1 MEAKKMNF
9 QVLDMQ
15 KLLSVDDALERYEQ
29 RRTKEGP
36 WTNNIYNYYRCTSRD
51 GSDAING
58 ELRIRNDRKEG
69 SHDPSRRHLNF
80 RVHNGEIK
88 EVDDLPEKP
97 ISKRWWDVINEKYRG
112 TQIVKK
118 RLNGVLQQ
126 VAVPQPIRK
135 DQIRLVNF
143 IIGGSRDEMLKMSF
157 DRVFNPIET
166 PFDNGWDLQRNEKVE
181 EYALEVYRFFERKFG
196 KGNVIGFEC
205 HLDQT
210 NPHFHVSVVPLTP
223 EGKLSVTELF
233 GAGRNKTYKGKQ
245 GRDAYSQFLTDLHTE
260 FYEQASSRF
269 GLRRGNKYNPEANK
283 HKSAR
288 EFAAEKNRLNSEIK
302 TIQDELQKKQSAIK
316 GLTTMLNNLN
326 ARKMNIDQAIEEA
339 QQSNNPN
346 LAELLIKQKNIESSI
361 KEKEEKLKN
370 AESDLR
376 LLNSQISEKGQLAK
390 AADAEYAKKVK
401 AIKGLTTMLN
411 NLNAKKMNIDQAI
424 EEAQQSNNP
433 NLAEL
438 LIKQKNIESSIKEK
452 EEKLREAESE
462 LINKRDTSKS
472 LDSQIAEKNS
482 NLNQITEQINQN
494 QIVLEHI
501 KSSVIKSESNL
512 FLTSKR
518 FLYIEAVR
526 YAFQIPTSNPR
537 LLEDLEQLVCELKQ
551 KRLNELAQLE
561 ILFIEMVMRV
571 LELVFGKISKALLA
585 EFCSPITARYGI
597 CDEDKQRSLIDR
609 EHYKLLSSDY
619 SEYCDSV
626 ANEFILR
633 DNGMSFIEARGDSW
647 IYDSN
652 YRTMDRVI
660 EIASK
665 GMVNSFAEYLFL
677 SADSDRKGQDMVKEF
692 FGMAAKL
699 PRHIM
704 PERSLIEAQE
714 HMNQTTS
721 NVEKGWW
728 NRKH

>member
-1 MEAKKMNF
+1 MNF

-36 WTNNIYNYYRCTSRD
+36 WTEKIYNYYRCASRNN
-51 GSDAING
+51 SDVIDG

-97 ISKRWWDVINEKYRG
+97 ISKRWQDVINEKYRG

-118 RLNGVLQQ
+118 RLNGVLKQ

-157 DRVFNPIET
+157 DRDFNPIET
-166 PFDNGWDLQRNEKVE
+166 PFDNGWDLQRNKKVE
-181 EYALEVYRFFERKFG
+181 EYALEVYRFLERKFG
-196 KGNVIGFEC
+196 NGNVIGFEC

-210 NPHFHVSVVPLTP
+210 NPHFHVSLVPLTA
-223 EGKLSVTELF
+223 EGKLSITELF
-233 GAGRNKTYKGKQ
+233 GAGRNKTYKDKKGK
-245 GRDAYSQFLTDLHTE
+245 DAYSQFLTDLHTE
-260 FYEQASSRF
+260 FYEQASSKF

-288 EFAAEKNRLNSEIK
+288 EFANEKNRLNSEIE
-302 TIQDELQKKQSAIK
+302 TIQDDLQKKQSAVK
-316 GLTTMLNNLN
+316 GLTTMLHNLN
-326 ARKMNIDQAIEEA
+326 AKKMTIDQAIEEA
-339 QQSNNPN
+339 HRSNNPN
-346 LAELLIKQKNIESSI
+346 LVELLEQQKDVES
-361 KEKEEKLKN
+361 K
-370 AESDLR
+370 
-376 LLNSQISEKGQLAK
+376 
-390 AADAEYAKKVK
+390 
-401 AIKGLTTMLN
+401 
-411 NLNAKKMNIDQAI
+411 
-424 EEAQQSNNP
+424 
-433 NLAEL
+433 
-438 LIKQKNIESSIKEK
+438 IKEK

-462 LINKRDTSKS
+462 LIKKQDTSNS

-482 NLNQITEQINQN
+482 NLNQITERLNQKQIQ
-494 QIVLEHI
+494 LEHV

-518 FLYIEAVR
+518 FLYIDVVR
-526 YAFQIPTSNPR
+526 FAFQIPTSNP
-537 LLEDLEQLVCELKQ
+537 LSLEDLDQLVWELKQ

-561 ILFIEMVMRV
+561 ILFIEMIMRV
-571 LELVFGKISKALLA
+571 LELVFGKISKNLLA
-585 EFCSPITARYGI
+585 EFCAPLTARFGI
-597 CDEDKQRSLIDR
+597 CNEEKQQLLIDR
-609 EHYKLLSSDY
+609 DYFELLSSDY

-626 ANEFILR
+626 AKEFILR
-633 DNGMSFIEARGDSW
+633 DNSMNFIDARGESW
-647 IYDSN
+647 ISDCN
-652 YRTMDRVI
+652 YRTMDRVE

-665 GMVNSFAEYLFL
+665 GMVNSFAEYLFIYAE
-677 SADSDRKGQDMVKEF
+677 SAIKGQNMVKEF
-692 FGMAAKL
+692 LGMAAKL
-699 PRHIM
+699 PRHII

-714 HMNQTTS
+714 HMNQTKS

-728 NRKH
+728 NRRR

>member
-1 MEAKKMNF
+1 MNF

-36 WTNNIYNYYRCTSRD
+36 WTEKIYNYYRCASRNN
-51 GSDAING
+51 SDVIDG

-97 ISKRWWDVINEKYRG
+97 ISKRWQDVINEKYRG

-118 RLNGVLQQ
+118 RLNGVLKQ

-157 DRVFNPIET
+157 DRDFNPIET
-166 PFDNGWDLQRNEKVE
+166 PFDNGWDLQRNKKVE
-181 EYALEVYRFFERKFG
+181 EYALEVYRFLERKFG
-196 KGNVIGFEC
+196 NGNVIGFEC

-210 NPHFHVSVVPLTP
+210 NPHFHVSLVPLTA
-223 EGKLSVTELF
+223 EGKLSITELF
-233 GAGRNKTYKGKQ
+233 GAGRNKTYKDKKGK
-245 GRDAYSQFLTDLHTE
+245 DAYSQFLTDLHTE
-260 FYEQASSRF
+260 FYEQASSKF

-288 EFAAEKNRLNSEIK
+288 EFANEKNRLNSEIE
-302 TIQDELQKKQSAIK
+302 TIQDDLQKKQSAVKGLTTMLHNLNAKKMTIDQAIEEAHRSNNPNLVELLEQQKDVESKIKEKEEKLKKAELDLRSLNSQVSEKGKLINSADALYAKKMNAIK
-316 GLTTMLNNLN
+316 GLTTMLHNLN
-326 ARKMNIDQAIEEA
+326 AKKMTIDQAIEEA
-339 QQSNNPN
+339 HKSNNPN
-346 LAELLIKQKNIESSI
+346 LVELLEQQKAVES
-361 KEKEEKLKN
+361 K
-370 AESDLR
+370 
-376 LLNSQISEKGQLAK
+376 
-390 AADAEYAKKVK
+390 
-401 AIKGLTTMLN
+401 
-411 NLNAKKMNIDQAI
+411 
-424 EEAQQSNNP
+424 
-433 NLAEL
+433 
-438 LIKQKNIESSIKEK
+438 IKEK

-462 LINKRDTSKS
+462 LIKKQDTSNS

-482 NLNQITEQINQN
+482 NLNQITERLNQKQIQ
-494 QIVLEHI
+494 LEHV

-518 FLYIEAVR
+518 FLYIDVVR
-526 YAFQIPTSNPR
+526 FAFQIPTSNP
-537 LLEDLEQLVCELKQ
+537 LSLEDLDQLVWELKQ

-561 ILFIEMVMRV
+561 ILFIEMIMRV
-571 LELVFGKISKALLA
+571 LELVFGKISKNLLA
-585 EFCSPITARYGI
+585 EFCAPLTARFGI
-597 CDEDKQRSLIDR
+597 CNEEKQQLLIDR
-609 EHYKLLSSDY
+609 DYFELLSSDY

-626 ANEFILR
+626 AKEFILR
-633 DNGMSFIEARGDSW
+633 DNSMNFIDARGESW
-647 IYDSN
+647 ISDCN
-652 YRTMDRVI
+652 YRTMDRVE

-665 GMVNSFAEYLFL
+665 GMVNSFAEYLFIYAE
-677 SADSDRKGQDMVKEF
+677 SAIKGQNMVKEF
-692 FGMAAKL
+692 LGMAAKL
-699 PRHIM
+699 PRHII

-714 HMNQTTS
+714 HMNQTKS

-728 NRKH
+728 NRRR

>member
-1 MEAKKMNF
+1 MNF

-361 KEKEEKLKN
+361 KEKEEKF
-370 AESDLR
+370 
-376 LLNSQISEKGQLAK
+376 
-390 AADAEYAKKVK
+390 
-401 AIKGLTTMLN
+401 
-411 NLNAKKMNIDQAI
+411 
-424 EEAQQSNNP
+424 
-433 NLAEL
+433 
-438 LIKQKNIESSIKEK
+438 
-452 EEKLREAESE
+452 REAESE

-561 ILFIEMVMRV
+561 ILFIEMIMRV